1 MTKAKKQARAS
12 KQPPAPKKFDP
23 REWKPNK
30 EIPLHTP
37 SNATP
42 EEMGMVASA
51 FLMSPEMAALR
62 VVSASES
69 KTEFNE
75 LADMPGMLA
84 ALRIHSEQVNDGSLK
99 RAEAMLISQAT
110 ALQSLFARLAARGM
124 QQESILAFEANMRV
138 ALRAQS
144 QCRATLE
151 TLAAIKNP
159 PVVYA
164 KQANIANGP
173 QQVNNGALPPR
184 TREIES
190 EQNKLS
196 GGTHG
201 LPANTGAPTLEG
213 AANSPLEALGK
224 IDGAANGS
232 G

>member
-1 MTKAKKQARAS
+1 MARAKKQAG
-12 KQPPAPKKFDP
+12 APKQSGAPEKFDP
-23 REWKPNK
+23 STWKARKALPLQ
-30 EIPLHTP
+30 IP
-37 SNATP
+37 SDATP
-42 EEMGMVASA
+42 DAMGAISA
-51 FLMSPEMAALR
+51 AFVIAPELAALR
-62 VVSASES
+62 VVKAVEA

-84 ALRIHSEQVNDGSLK
+84 ALRGDAEQVNDGSLK

-110 ALQSLFARLAARGM
+110 ALQSLFARLAAQGM
-124 QQESILAFEANMRV
+124 GHDSIPGFEANMRV

-159 PVVYA
+159 PLIYA

-173 QQVNNGALPPR
+173 QQVNNGTQPPR
-184 TREIES
+184 TRENES

-201 LPANTGAPTLEG
+201 LPANARASTLEG
-213 AANSPLEALGK
+213 AANSPLEAVGE
-224 IDGAANGS
+224 IDRAENGTR
-232 G
+232 